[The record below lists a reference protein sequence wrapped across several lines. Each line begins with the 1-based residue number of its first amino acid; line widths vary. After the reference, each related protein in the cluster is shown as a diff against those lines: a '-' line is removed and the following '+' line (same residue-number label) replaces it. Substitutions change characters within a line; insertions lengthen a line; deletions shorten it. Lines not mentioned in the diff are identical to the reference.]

1 MHALPPSLP
10 RPYKRLFKTWL
21 RWPRDVR
28 CFAPRVNTAEVLA
41 NRPDLAEAAHW
52 SEIVLL
58 EDMVFALHRDGT
70 VTRLTHVIVAPHGDQ
85 NLAEWDEKSQ
95 LFDRRKTA
103 FTVRHAV
110 VHLPDGTQRKA
121 QQVQAQ
127 LDLNTRGFKL
137 TFSPLRPGVIVEL
150 EIQEDGFVHDDAGP
164 VMWTHLLQQ
173 TLAPCRRRRFT
184 FAIAEPFT
192 GALALH
198 HGAQMPHES
207 TEQSYRVYRWDLQDV
222 AGIEADAW
230 LPPPL
235 DFAPWIDLSTL
246 PDWRP
251 VGDHYRQELALAP
264 GAAQA
269 VKLLARELTESAKS
283 PREKA
288 IAIYNYASRDMR
300 YGRHPS
306 EFDVPTIRDPSKM
319 LEDLRGD
326 CKDKSSLM
334 VALLA
339 EVGISAQIAVLL
351 TAQNGRTPML
361 PSRRFDHAIVRA
373 QVEGREIWFDPAA
386 GVFTFGSLPQN
397 DQGVKALVL
406 DGGEAHFVDVPLDE
420 PVAQLTERHCRGR
433 LTPQGNYELTAEICV
448 HGDRGAMIR
457 AMLADRNDDHRR
469 RTIQQGVADER
480 PGAVVT
486 DIELVS
492 IDDLA
497 EPIRYRYK
505 LQLPR
510 WARPVKDLLL
520 FRIPWAES
528 LEATGPISSPER
540 NLPLQLPNVSRHV
553 ETHEIELPPGF
564 AGYGLPVIVKGQ
576 CASSVYELSITC
588 EGNRLL
594 CRRWM
599 ETRSGIVPSEMFAQ
613 FKAFWEAGVR
623 ADASD
628 LVLVKS
634 AALTNAASD

>member
-10 RPYKRLFKTWL
+10 RPYMRLFRTWL
-21 RWPRDVR
+21 KWPRDVR
-28 CFAPRVNTAEVLA
+28 RFAPRISATDVLA
-41 NRPDLAEAAHW
+41 HRPDLAESAHW
-52 SEIVLL
+52 SEVVLL

-85 NLAEWDEKSQ
+85 NLAEWDEITR
-95 LFDRRKTA
+95 LYDRRKSA
-103 FTVRHAV
+103 ITVRQAV
-110 VHLPDGTQRKA
+110 VHLPDGGERKA
-121 QQVQAQ
+121 QQVHAQ
-127 LDLNTRGFKL
+127 LDLNTSGVKL
-137 TFSPLRPGVIVEL
+137 TYSPLRPGVIVEL
-150 EIQEDGFVHDDAGP
+150 EIQEDYFVHDEVGP
-164 VMWTHLLQQ
+164 VMWNHLLQQ

-184 FAIAEPFT
+184 FAIAEPFAAT
-192 GALALH
+192 LALH
-198 HGAQMPHES
+198 HGADPPRES
-207 TEQSYRVYRWDLQDV
+207 TEHSYRVYRWDWNDV
-222 AGIEADAW
+222 PGIEADAW

-246 PDWRP
+246 PNWRP
-251 VGDHYRQELALAP
+251 VEDHYRKELALAP

-269 VKLLARELTESAKS
+269 VRELAHELTGKAGT

-288 IAIYNYASRDMR
+288 LAIYKYAARDMR

-339 EVGISAQIAVLL
+339 EYDIKAQIVVLM

-373 QVEGREIWFDPAA
+373 QVEGREMWFDPAA
-386 GVFTFGSLPQN
+386 SVFTFGSLPQN

-406 DGGEAHFVDVPLDE
+406 DGGAAHFVDVPLDE
-420 PVAQLTERHCRGR
+420 PAAQLTERHCRGR
-433 LTPQGNYELTAEICV
+433 LTAEGDYELTAEIAV

-457 AMLADRNDDHRR
+457 AMLTDRNDDHRR

-480 PGAVVT
+480 PGAVVSN
-486 DIELVS
+486 IELIN

-497 EPIRYRYK
+497 EPIRYRYH
-505 LQLPR
+505 LRLPH

-520 FRIPWAES
+520 FHIPWAEP

-540 NLPLQLPNVSRHV
+540 TLPLQSPNVSRHV
-553 ETHEIELPPGF
+553 ETHEIELPPGY
-564 AGYGLPVIVKGQ
+564 AGYALPIAVKGE
-576 CASSVYELSITC
+576 CAGACYELSIIC
-588 EGNRLL
+588 EGSRLI
-594 CRRWM
+594 CRRVM
-599 ETRSGIVPSEMFAQ
+599 ETQSGIVPGEMFDP
-613 FKAFWEAGVR
+613 FKAFWEQGVR

-628 LVLVKS
+628 LVLAKS
-634 AALTNAASD
+634 AALTS

>member
-1 MHALPPSLP
+1 
-10 RPYKRLFKTWL
+10 
-21 RWPRDVR
+21 
-28 CFAPRVNTAEVLA
+28 
-41 NRPDLAEAAHW
+41 
-52 SEIVLL
+52 LL

-70 VTRLTHVIVAPHGDQ
+70 VTRLTHVIVAPHGDH
-85 NLAEWDEKSQ
+85 NLAQWDEITR
-95 LFDRRKTA
+95 LFDPRKA
-103 FTVRHAV
+103 AIAVRQAI

-121 QQVQAQ
+121 QQGRA
-127 LDLNTRGFKL
+127 LLGPNSRGMKL

-150 EIQEDGFVHDDAGP
+150 EIQEDFFNHDDVGP
-164 VMWTHLLQQ
+164 VMWTHLVQR

-184 FAIAEPFT
+184 FAVAEPFV
-192 GALALH
+192 GKLALH
-198 HGAQMPHES
+198 HGAAPPHES
-207 TEQSYRVYRWDLQDV
+207 TEKSYRVYRWDLQDV
-222 AGIEADAW
+222 EGIEADAW

-251 VGDHYRQELALAP
+251 VEDHYRRELALAP

-269 VKLLARELTESAKS
+269 LRQLAGELTQKAAS
-283 PREKA
+283 PRDKA
-288 IAIYNYASRDMR
+288 LAIYNYASRDMR

-339 EVGISAQIAVLL
+339 EVGIPAQIAVLM

-373 QVEGREIWFDPAA
+373 QVDGDEMWFDPAA
-386 GVFTFGSLPQN
+386 GVFTFGALPQN

-406 DGGEAHFVDVPLDE
+406 DGGAAHFVEVPLDE
-420 PVAQLTERHCRGR
+420 PAAQLTQRHCRGR
-433 LTPQGNYELTAEICV
+433 LTPEGDYELTAEICV

-457 AMLADRNDDHRR
+457 AMLADRNQDHRR

-486 DIELVS
+486 DIELVN

-497 EPIRYRYK
+497 EPIRYRY
-505 LQLPR
+505 QLRLSR

-520 FRIPWAES
+520 FRIPWAEA
-528 LEATGPISSPER
+528 LEATGPISAAER
-540 NLPLQLPNVSRHV
+540 DLPLQLPNVSRHV
-553 ETHEIELPPGF
+553 ETHDIELPPGYT
-564 AGYGLPVIVKGQ
+564 GYALPIAVHGQ
-576 CASSVYELSITC
+576 CAGAVYELTITC
-588 EGNRLL
+588 DNGRLHCNRV
-594 CRRWM
+594 M
-599 ETRSGIVPSEMFAQ
+599 ETRSGVVPSEMFAQ
-613 FKAFWEAGVR
+613 FKAFWETGVR

-634 AALTNAASD
+634 AALTS

>member
-1 MHALPPSLP
+1 M
-10 RPYKRLFKTWL
+10 RLFKTWL
-21 RWPRDVR
+21 KWPRDVR
-28 CFAPRVNTAEVLA
+28 CFAPRLDTAEILA
-41 NRPDLAEAAHW
+41 NRPELAEAAHW
-52 SEIVLL
+52 SEVVLL

-85 NLAEWDEKSQ
+85 NLAEWDERSH
-95 LFDRRKTA
+95 LYDRRKA
-103 FTVRHAV
+103 AITVRQAL
-110 VHLPDGTQRKA
+110 VHLPDGTRRRA
-121 QQVQAQ
+121 QQVHAQ
-127 LDLNTRGFKL
+127 LDLNTSGVKL
-137 TFSPLRPGVIVEL
+137 TYSPLRPGVIVEL
-150 EIQEDGFVHDDAGP
+150 EIQEDYFIHDDVGP
-164 VMWTHLLQQ
+164 VMWTYLLQQ
-173 TLAPCRRRRFT
+173 TMAPCRRRRFT
-184 FAIAEPFT
+184 FAIAEPFA

-198 HGAQMPHES
+198 HGADEPRET
-207 TEQSYRVYRWDLQDV
+207 TEQSYRVYRWEWSDV
-222 AGIEADAW
+222 PGIEADAW

-251 VGDHYRQELALAP
+251 VEDHYRKELALAP
-264 GAAQA
+264 GAAEA
-269 VKLLARELTESAKS
+269 VRKLASELTEGKAT
-283 PREKA
+283 PRDRA
-288 IAIYNYASRDMR
+288 LAIYNYAARDMR

-339 EVGISAQIAVLL
+339 EVGITAQIVVLM

-373 QVEGREIWFDPAA
+373 QVDGREMWFDPAA

-406 DGGEAHFVDVPLDE
+406 DGGTARFVDVPLDE
-420 PVAQLTERHCRGR
+420 PAAQLTERHCRGR
-433 LTPQGNYELTAEICV
+433 LTAEGDYELTAEICV

-486 DIELVS
+486 DIDLVS

-497 EPIRYRYK
+497 EPIRYRYN
-505 LQLPR
+505 LRLPN

-520 FRIPWAES
+520 FRIPWAEP
-528 LEATGPISSPER
+528 LEATGPISVHER
-540 NLPLQLPNVSRHV
+540 SLPLQLPNVSRHV
-553 ETHEIELPPGF
+553 ETHEIQLPPGY
-564 AGYGLPVIVKGQ
+564 AGYGLPVAVKLQ
-576 CASSVYELSITC
+576 CAGSSYELSITC
-588 EGNRLL
+588 NENRLV
-594 CRRWM
+594 CHRVM
-599 ETRSGIVPSEMFAQ
+599 ETRSGIIPSETFPEL
-613 FKAFWEAGVR
+613 KAFWERGVR

-634 AALTNAASD
+634 AALTS

>member
-1 MHALPPSLP
+1 M
-10 RPYKRLFKTWL
+10 RLFRTWL
-21 RWPRDVR
+21 KWPRDVR
-28 CFAPRVNTAEVLA
+28 RFAPRISTADVLA
-41 NRPDLAEAAHW
+41 NRPDPAEAAHW
-52 SEIVLL
+52 SEVVLL

-70 VTRLTHVIVAPHGDQ
+70 VTRLTHVVVAPHGDQ
-85 NLAEWDEKSQ
+85 NLAEWDERSH
-95 LFDRRKTA
+95 LFDRRKA
-103 FTVRHAV
+103 AYTVRQAV
-110 VHLPDGTQRKA
+110 VHLPDGTHRKA

-127 LDLNTRGFKL
+127 LDLNTRGIKL
-137 TFSPLRPGVIVEL
+137 TFAPLRPGVVVEF
-150 EIQEDGFVHDDAGP
+150 EIQEDWFVHDDVGP
-164 VMWTHLLQQ
+164 VMWNYLLQQ

-184 FAIAEPFT
+184 FAIAEPFAAT
-192 GALALH
+192 LALH
-198 HGAQMPHES
+198 HGADPPRES
-207 TEQSYRVYRWDLQDV
+207 KEHAYYVYRWDWSNV
-222 AGIEADAW
+222 PGIEADAW

-251 VGDHYRQELALAP
+251 VAEHYRRELALAP

-269 VKLLARELTESAKS
+269 VRELARELAREAKT
-283 PREKA
+283 PRDKA
-288 IAIYNYASRDMR
+288 LAIYNYVTRDMR

-339 EVGISAQIAVLL
+339 EHNIQAQIVVLM

-373 QVEGREIWFDPAA
+373 QVEGRDMWFDPAA
-386 GVFTFGSLPQN
+386 SVFTFGSLPQN

-406 DGGEAHFVDVPLDE
+406 DGAAVQFVDVPLDE
-420 PVAQLTERHCRGR
+420 PAAQLTERHCRGR
-433 LTPQGNYELTAEICV
+433 LTADGDYELTAEIAV
-448 HGDRGAMIR
+448 QGDRGAMIR
-457 AMLADRNDDHRR
+457 AMLEDRNDDHRR

-486 DIELVS
+486 DIELLS

-497 EPIRYRYK
+497 EPIRYRYH
-505 LQLPR
+505 LRLSQ

-520 FRIPWAES
+520 FRIPWAEA
-528 LEATGPISSPER
+528 LEATGPISANQR
-540 NLPLQLPNVSRHV
+540 TLPLQLPHVLRHL
-553 ETHEIELPPGF
+553 ETHEIELPSGYAAYALPIHVQGEC
-564 AGYGLPVIVKGQ
+564 AG
-576 CASSVYELSITC
+576 ATYELSITC
-588 EGNRLL
+588 EDNRII
-594 CRRWM
+594 CRRVM
-599 ETRSGIVPSEMFAQ
+599 ETRSGIVPGETFAA
-613 FKAFWEAGVR
+613 FKAFWEQGVR

-634 AALTNAASD
+634 AALTT